1 MSQQS
6 LRQASIRAVTGT
18 TYTYEGDWHALF
30 DNDGI
35 ALGQF
40 NERLL
45 RWINARLGTSYT
57 EINGA
62 MAAMALAEGADS
74 FQAIGTFSATGNF
87 DTPVLTWDGITTDPS
102 PGLSVT
108 LDPIAASGDQIVVD
122 FATDTGF
129 TANLAE
135 YTDALDAGEIAGG
148 QVNLVMTDLTD
159 GTWYARLKHT
169 RASPAMASAWS
180 NTVTITVSASRDYAL
195 GGVFIS
201 NSSSRQA
208 ALGNTFLSN

>member
-18 TYTYEGDWHALF
+18 TYTYEGDWQALF

-74 FQAIGTFSATGNF
+74 FQAIGTFN
-87 DTPVLTWDGITTDPS
+87 
-102 PGLSVT
+102 
-108 LDPIAASGDQIVVD
+108 AAS
-122 FATDTGF
+122 AS
-129 TANLAE
+129 
-135 YTDALDAGEIAGG
+135 
-148 QVNLVMTDLTD
+148 
-159 GTWYARLKHT
+159 
-169 RASPAMASAWS
+169 ASPATLWWNGDIYDLTPDLLIDYDDPLENDVITIERCADG
-180 NTVTITVSASRDYAL
+180 NGFVTVTTWTYTVKEADLLLSVLSLDLGTWSATNYDVRAKVMRADAVTLAADWSDTL
-195 GGVFIS
+195 DVDLT
-201 NSSSRQA
+201 SSSGIA
-208 ALGNTFLSN
+208 ALYLMMEAA